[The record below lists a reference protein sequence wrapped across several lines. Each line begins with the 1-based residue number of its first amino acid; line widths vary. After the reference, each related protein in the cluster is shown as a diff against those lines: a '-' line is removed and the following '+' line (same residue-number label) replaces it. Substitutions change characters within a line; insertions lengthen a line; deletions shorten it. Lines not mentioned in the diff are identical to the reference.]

1 MKRITTFGRVMAM
14 AVLACAGVAHAQS
27 GQAPPGYNEQL
38 IATGGQVDALAVYCG
53 KMDQSAAD
61 QHKARL
67 RARML
72 QKGVG
77 ASTFDRGYASSF
89 DAALAQAKSNP
100 VQAKAACQ
108 RVQQMG
114 AAAARQP

>member
-1 MKRITTFGRVMAM
+1 MKRIITFARAATVA
-14 AVLACAGVAHAQS
+14 ALTLAGTAHAQS
-27 GQAPPGYNEQL
+27 GQAPPGYNEQM
-38 IATGGQVDALAVYCG
+38 IVTAGQVDALAVYCG